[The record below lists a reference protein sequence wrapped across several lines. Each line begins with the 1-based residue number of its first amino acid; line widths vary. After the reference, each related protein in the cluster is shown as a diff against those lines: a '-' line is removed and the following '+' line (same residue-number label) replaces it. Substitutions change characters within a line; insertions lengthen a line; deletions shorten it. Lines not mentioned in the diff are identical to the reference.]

1 MAVAKEARVAEWTLE
16 AVAARFAEA
25 SRTARRLPPAR
36 VQGYFNVWPPIVR
49 SPWERLS
56 QEEEPLRWGP
66 PSPQDVERMLEVM
79 RWVQWLE
86 VEQRHL
92 VWMRADHYEWDQ
104 IGRRIGCCRQ
114 TAWRRW
120 KGAMLSVVT
129 CLNEQASIFPG
140 HP

>member
-1 MAVAKEARVAEWTLE
+1 MAEWTLE
-16 AVAARFAEA
+16 AVAARLADA

-36 VQGYFNVWPPIVR
+36 VQGYFNVWPAIVR
-49 SPWERLS
+49 SPWERLA
-56 QEEEPLRWGP
+56 QEEEPLRWGL
-66 PSPQDVERMLEVM
+66 PSPKDVEQMLEVM

-86 VEQRHL
+86 IEQRHL

-120 KGAMLSVVT
+120 QGALREVVLRLNNPSVG
-129 CLNEQASIFPG
+129 A
-140 HP
+140 